1 MSITWS
7 DIAEA
12 DLDELYDYIAR
23 DVPYYAEQF
32 VDRLIEAVGA
42 LKDHPRLG
50 RRVPEADDREDV
62 RELIFQGY
70 RIIYLVE
77 SEHAHID
84 HRQPYN
90 GMNIVY
96 GRAILKILAK
106 RP

>member
-7 DIAEA
+7 DVAEA
-12 DLDELYDYIAR
+12 HLDDLYHYIAR

-62 RELIFQGY
+62 RELIFQSY

-77 SEHAHID
+77 SEHVHILTVI
-84 HRQPYN
+84 H
-90 GMNIVY
+90 
-96 GRAILKILAK
+96 GRRDLAGQTAK
-106 RP
+106 PWEIG